1 MKKSIALAGIA
12 IIIFCICLY
21 VAIPPLP
28 FNNRNPIHVILET
41 EGSDEAI
48 TNIKEEQDYNWFLTK
63 LTQKEANIEM
73 IKYQAERGWMF
84 VDQLGSGL
92 IFQNKHSEKMVI
104 ESQMW
109 TGRYVLY
116 RVPVSDE

>member
-41 EGSDEAI
+41 EGSDEAM
-48 TNIKEEQDYNWFLTK
+48 TNIKQEQDYNWFLTK
-63 LTQKEANIEM
+63 LTQKEANIKM
-73 IKYQAERGWMF
+73 IKYQAEIGWKF

-92 IFQNKHSEKMVI
+92 IFQNKHREKMVI

-116 RVPVSDE
+116 RVPVSEE

>member
-41 EGSDEAI
+41 EGSDEAM
-48 TNIKEEQDYNWFLTK
+48 TNIKQEQDYNWFLTK
-63 LTQKEANIEM
+63 LTQKEANIKM
-73 IKYQAERGWMF
+73 IKYQAEIGWTF

-92 IFQNKHSEKMVI
+92 IFQNKHREKMVI

-116 RVPVSDE
+116 RVPVSEE